1 MACRCSQTHYPC
13 VRMPYVQSHTRH
25 IHSPQMLAG
34 ASSIHTHVIHTII
47 HTHRTHGVCSLL
59 VLSGALP
66 MYTHVNTRTN
76 DKCMFVAY
84 EYLQVISSC
93 IWFDVY
99 IVPRCD
105 MLDKGGNRRPTHAL
119 SKLHQDT
126 SLVAAVFFCVR
137 LLFLCSKKL
146 AMPPTLYS

>member
-1 MACRCSQTHYPC
+1 MCN
-13 VRMPYVQSHTRH
+13 HTSGIFIAHKCLQAPHRF
-25 IHSPQMLAG
+25 I
-34 ASSIHTHVIHTII
+34 HVIHTII

-105 MLDKGGNRRPTHAL
+105 MVAEGGNRCQTHAL